1 MEKAASNLVLAAI
14 HCGIDSRQADLH
26 VPDPDQIHYLPTGCS
41 ATEALLA
48 VIDLLVRRA
57 DKISRQVS
65 AVRYTRKLGEN
76 YLLEK

>member
-1 MEKAASNLVLAAI
+1 M
-14 HCGIDSRQADLH
+14 
-26 VPDPDQIHYLPTGCS
+26 PDPDEIHYLPTGCS

-65 AVRYTRKLGEN
+65 AVLYTRKLGEN

>member
-1 MEKAASNLVLAAI
+1 MQRHS
-14 HCGIDSRQADLH
+14 
-26 VPDPDQIHYLPTGCS
+26 
-41 ATEALLA
+41 EALLA

-65 AVRYTRKLGEN
+65 AVLYTRKLGEN

>member
-1 MEKAASNLVLAAI
+1 M
-14 HCGIDSRQADLH
+14 
-26 VPDPDQIHYLPTGCS
+26 PDPDEIHYLPTGCS

-57 DKISRQVS
+57 DKLSRQVS

-76 YLLEK
+76 YLLQK

>member
-1 MEKAASNLVLAAI
+1 MPGAIVTSGIRRLTDLLA
-14 HCGIDSRQADLH
+14 
-26 VPDPDQIHYLPTGCS
+26 PDPDQIHYLPTGCS
-41 ATEALLA
+41 ASEALLA

-65 AVRYTRKLGEN
+65 AVLYTRKLGEN